1 MLVRPAQKQP
11 KGIDRI
17 IMSTLRSNSL
27 ADALFTRLNHEIREG
42 SYKAGDRLLTEKDIA
57 EREGVS
63 RTVVREAIARL
74 VAQGLVEP
82 RQGTGMFVSEMVAYP
97 PFQVTPGELGLDEVL
112 KLLELRLAVEAE
124 MASLAALRRD
134 FDDLAALR
142 TSLAAIETSAT
153 VDEQVKADVAFHA
166 AIARAAKNDYFQ
178 RFIEFLGA
186 RLVPPR
192 NLLLQGKP
200 AEAYEAYGQTLAEE
214 HREVFEAI
222 ADQDPVKARA
232 AARRHL
238 QVSLERHAAMARGKP
253 RTS

>member
-1 MLVRPAQKQP
+1 MPTV
-11 KGIDRI
+11 
-17 IMSTLRSNSL
+17 RSNSL
-27 ADALFTRLNHEIREG
+27 ADALFARLNHEIRG
-42 SYKAGDRLLTEKDIA
+42 GAYKAGDRLLTEKDIA

-97 PFQVTPGELGLDEVL
+97 PFQVTPGELGGLDEVL

-124 MASLAALRRD
+124 MASLAALRRN
-134 FDDLAALR
+134 FDDLAVLR
-142 TSLAAIETSAT
+142 TSLAAIETSANA
-153 VDEQVKADVAFHA
+153 DEQVKADVAFHA

-192 NLLLQGKP
+192 SLLLQGKP
-200 AEAYEAYGQTLAEE
+200 TEAYEAYGQMLADE

-222 ADQDPVKARA
+222 ADQDPVRARA
-232 AARRHL
+232 AARRHM
-238 QVSLERHAAMARGKP
+238 QVSLERHAARARGKP
-253 RTS
+253 ETS